1 MKWINNTENLNIVLY
16 KKSTDKETLYVL
28 LNNSPN
34 EVNLLLPDEMKQS
47 EYINC
52 YSDKIIEL
60 QEKLLIKPYEFKLLL
75 KS

>member
-1 MKWINNTENLNIVLY
+1 MNIVLY

-52 YSDKIIEL
+52 YSDEIIEL

-75 KS
+75 KSNNLS